1 MTNNGLVIKGVS
13 AHYGPAQ
20 ALWDVDLTV
29 GDGETVALL
38 GENGAGKTT
47 LLRSLARIHRQAS
60 GSARYGSTELFK
72 LAAHQVVR
80 NGISLVRDGARVF
93 ENLTIDEHL
102 YLASR
107 LDPQKRSVDEIIA
120 MFPVLQ
126 RRGRKV
132 KAGYL
137 SGGQRQALCLAMA
150 VGAGARFLLLDEPS
164 AGLAEST
171 AAEIFEL
178 IRALSAQGVSM
189 LIAEQQFDW
198 LDGWAT
204 AIAHL
209 EMGRIVSMDRA

>member
-1 MTNNGLVIKGVS
+1 MNNGLVVEGVS

-20 ALWDVDLTV
+20 ALWDINLTV
-29 GDGETVALL
+29 DEGETVALL

-60 GSARYGSTELFK
+60 GSACYGSTQLFD

-107 LDPQKRSVDEIIA
+107 LDPQKRSVDDIIA

-171 AAEIFEL
+171 AAEIFAL
-178 IRALSAQGVSM
+178 IRGLSAQGVSM
-189 LIAEQQFDW
+189 LIAEQRFDW

-204 AIAHL
+204 AVAHL
-209 EMGRIVSMDRA
+209 EMGRIVSMDRV